1 VNIVD
6 LFDPNCMTMGLSAT
20 EKWGAIAELAALL
33 HAAGRLS
40 SLPDYL
46 NAVREREAQV
56 STGVGMG
63 VGIPHGKSSAV
74 VSPSI
79 AFGRSSSGVDF
90 AAIDGEPV
98 HLVFLLAVPESY
110 GNREYMRALADL
122 ARLLVHETF
131 RDGLLA
137 ATSVE
142 EVMAVLQHARLQ
154 KGEEAGQED

>member
-1 VNIVD
+1 
-6 LFDPNCMTMGLSAT
+6 MTMDLSAAD
-20 EKWGAIAELAALL
+20 KWEAIAELAGLL
-33 HAAGRLS
+33 ETAGRLT
-40 SLPDYL
+40 SLPEFL
-46 NAVREREAQV
+46 AAVREREALV

-63 VGIPHGKSSAV
+63 VGIPHGKSPAV
-74 VSPSI
+74 RTPSI
-79 AFGRSSSGVDF
+79 AFGRSHHGVDF

-98 HLVFLLAVPESY
+98 QLLFLLAVPESL

-131 RDGLLA
+131 RESLLA

-154 KGEEAGQED
+154 KGEDAQQDN